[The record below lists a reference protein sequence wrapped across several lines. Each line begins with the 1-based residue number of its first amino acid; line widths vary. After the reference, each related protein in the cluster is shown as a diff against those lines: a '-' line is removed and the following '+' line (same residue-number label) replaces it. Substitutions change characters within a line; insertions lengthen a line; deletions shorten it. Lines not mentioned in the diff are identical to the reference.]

1 VIVKEL
7 VRTYRV
13 DEKERVSDAWLTSL
27 GRLGGRIRIH
37 RHLQPGVEF
46 DGGVYGFVKIGA
58 VFCG

>member
-1 VIVKEL
+1 
-7 VRTYRV
+7 V

-27 GRLGGRIRIH
+27 VRLGGRIRIH

-46 DGGVYGFVKIGA
+46 HGGVYGFVKIGA